1 MDKHIWTGPA
11 MKNRNIQLIGFV
23 MLLVVA
29 VAAAV
34 FLGMQRLQRLEDP
47 PPNIVFVLVDDMDY
61 TLLPYIER
69 TNRLVGQEGAVFT
82 NYFVTS
88 SACCPSRAS
97 TLRGQYPHNTG
108 ILENSPGFEE
118 FHRNGNDEETI
129 AVWMRAAGYRN
140 SFMGK
145 YMNLYPAG
153 VKRSYIPRGW
163 TDWHVFLY
171 HISSDFY
178 FGYTMNENGKLVSH
192 GRKAEDYSTDVLR
205 DRALEFIERSA
216 RRRLPFFL
224 FISPYAPHGPSVPA
238 PRHADLYPDLVYPK
252 SPSFH
257 EEDTSDKPFIIRDLR
272 RTGGLFETE
281 EADAL
286 FVRRVQ
292 TMQAVDEMVADIIQL
307 LEENGQLENTYI
319 FFTSDN
325 GFHMGE
331 HSLPS
336 GKMLAYEE
344 DIRVPFMV
352 RGPGIRP
359 GTTVTQ
365 MTANIDLAPTFA
377 ELAGAEVADF
387 VDGRSFVPFLF
398 GQAEEVTD
406 WRKALLLET
415 GYLDRES
422 HVIAYRGI
430 RAEDFTYVEYES
442 GELEFY
448 DLTADPYQLDNL
460 AGELDAE
467 TLSLLH
473 SWLEQL
479 TACQAEGCRAAET
492 ALPDI
497 LK

>member
-1 MDKHIWTGPA
+1 
-11 MKNRNIQLIGFV
+11 MKNRNIRLIAFIT
-23 MLLVVA
+23 LLVVA
-29 VAAAV
+29 VAAAL
-34 FLGMQRLQRLEDP
+34 FYGMQRLQQLEDP

-69 TNRLVGQEGAVFT
+69 TNRLVAQEGAVFT

-118 FHRNGNDEETI
+118 FYRNGNDEETI
-129 AVWMRAAGYRN
+129 AVWMRSAGYQN

-171 HISSDFY
+171 HITSDFY
-178 FGYTMNENGKLVSH
+178 FGYTMNENGKLVSYSK
-192 GRKAEDYSTDVLR
+192 KAEDYSTDILR
-205 DRALEFIERSA
+205 DRALEFIERNA
-216 RRRLPFFL
+216 RRRSPFFL
-224 FISPYAPHGPSVPA
+224 YISPYAPHGPSDPA

-352 RGPGIRP
+352 RGPGIQA

-365 MTANIDLAPTFA
+365 MAANIDLAPTFA
-377 ELAGAEVADF
+377 ELAGAEVAEF
-387 VDGRSFVPFLF
+387 VDGRSLVPFLL
-398 GQAEEVTD
+398 GRAEDVTD
-406 WRKALLLET
+406 WRNALLLET

-430 RAEDFTYVEYES
+430 RAEAFTYVEYES
-442 GELEFY
+442 AELEFY
-448 DLTADPYQLDNL
+448 DLTSDPYQLDNL

-473 SWLEQL
+473 TWLEQL

-497 LK
+497 VE

>member
-1 MDKHIWTGPA
+1 
-11 MKNRNIQLIGFV
+11 MKKSRIQLILFAV
-23 MLLVVA
+23 LLVPALV
-29 VAAAV
+29 AAV
-34 FLGMQRLQRLEDP
+34 FFGVQRAQRLADP
-47 PPNIVFVLVDDMDY
+47 PPNIVFILVDDMDY
-61 TLLPYIER
+61 ALLPYMER
-69 TNRLVGQEGAVFT
+69 TNRLVGQQGAVFA

-118 FHRNGNDEETI
+118 FYRNGNDEETI
-129 AVWMRAAGYRN
+129 AVWMRKAGYRN

-171 HISSDFY
+171 HITSDFY
-178 FGYTMNENGKLVSH
+178 FGYTMNENGRLVTYT
-192 GRKAEDYSTDVLR
+192 KDAEDYSTDVLR
-205 DRALEFIERSA
+205 DRALEFIELNA
-216 RRRLPFFL
+216 HRRLPFFL
-224 FISPYAPHGPSVPA
+224 FISPYAPHGPSDPA
-238 PRHADLYPDLVYPK
+238 PRHADLYPDLAYPK

-257 EEDTSDKPFIIRDLR
+257 EEDTSDKPSIIRELR
-272 RTGGLFETE
+272 QTGGLFETE

-307 LEENGQLENTYI
+307 LEENGQLENTYV

-359 GTTVTQ
+359 GTIVTQ

-377 ELAGAEVADF
+377 ELAGAEAAEF
-387 VDGRSFVPFLF
+387 VDGRSFVPFLL
-398 GQAEEVTD
+398 GQEEKVTD
-406 WRKALLLET
+406 WRKAILLET
-415 GYLDRES
+415 GYFDRDS

-430 RAEDFTYVEYES
+430 RAGDFTYIEYEN

-460 AGELDAE
+460 AAGLDE
-467 TLSLLH
+467 ESLSLLR

-492 ALPDI
+492 AKPEI
-497 LK
+497 SR